1 MDGEDEVT
9 GKQDTHY
16 SNSCDEPLSFKERK
30 HILMAV
36 GAYKVRVEFPGS
48 KSRGHRENLRPTSTH
63 DQPKRKIQKSPEQVL
78 LHSFKTVQPSKLSL
92 KGPQTRGFPV
102 GGARPLSYS
111 EVSSAPHLDSRK
123 PGWDYEKAGIMS
135 SAVFCKTRLGGLG
148 DRPPGDPL
156 KEPRSRKQEARAIG
170 HLGILM
176 CDIRLAIARHCWPF
190 QSRNKIRMIFLSQ
203 SSFKRLL

>member
-1 MDGEDEVT
+1 
-9 GKQDTHY
+9 
-16 SNSCDEPLSFKERK
+16 
-30 HILMAV
+30 MAV
-36 GAYKVRVEFPGS
+36 GAHKVRVKFPGS
-48 KSRGHRENLRPTSTH
+48 KSRGHRENLRATSTH
-63 DQPKRKIQKSPEQVL
+63 DQLSQPKRKVQKSPKQVL
-78 LHSFKTVQPSKLSL
+78 LQGCLSVQPSKLSL

-135 SAVFCKTRLGGLG
+135 SAVFSKTRVGGSG

-170 HLGILM
+170 HLGILT
-176 CDIRLAIARHCWPF
+176 CDIRLAFARHCWPF
-190 QSRNKIRMIFLSQ
+190 QPRNKIRMIFYLRATSKDYCKNKKG
-203 SSFKRLL
+203 SVCV

>member
-1 MDGEDEVT
+1 
-9 GKQDTHY
+9 
-16 SNSCDEPLSFKERK
+16 
-30 HILMAV
+30 MAV

-48 KSRGHRENLRPTSTH
+48 KSHGHRENLQPTSTH
-63 DQPKRKIQKSPEQVL
+63 DQLSQPKRKVQKSPEQVL
-78 LHSFKTVQPSKLSL
+78 LQGCLAVQPSKLSL

-123 PGWDYEKAGIMS
+123 LGWDYEKAGIMS
-135 SAVFCKTRLGGLG
+135 SAVFSKTRVGGLG
-148 DRPPGDPL
+148 DRPAGDPL

-176 CDIRLAIARHCWPF
+176 CDIRLALASWPF
-190 QSRNKIRMIFLSQ
+190 QPRNKIRVIFLSR
-203 SSFKRLL
+203 SNFKRLL